1 MGLTLVRTGECRRN
15 NSSVLEYEVK
25 RNFGGLEVSWANI
38 GVYSVQGSEIVVGTL
53 RCRDRFDFRFLE

>member
-1 MGLTLVRTGECRRN
+1 MGRTLVRTGDCRRN
-15 NSSVLEYEVK
+15 NSSVLEYEMK

-38 GVYSVQGSEIVVGTL
+38 GVYSVEGFEIVGTL